1 MEPAFIKDN
10 PVMQIAFRDFVTFA
24 YGEPE
29 MIAAFKEHSGIDLK
43 ATSTSSINI
52 LIDKATGK
60 MEADL
65 TAFVDWLIE
74 FHWGAEGAENDRPE

>member
-24 YGEPE
+24 YGEPDFL
-29 MIAAFKEHSGIDLK
+29 AAFKEHSGIDIK
-43 ATSTSSINI
+43 AKKST
-52 LIDKATGK
+52 IDFMIDETTGK

-65 TAFVDWLIE
+65 TAFIDWLIE